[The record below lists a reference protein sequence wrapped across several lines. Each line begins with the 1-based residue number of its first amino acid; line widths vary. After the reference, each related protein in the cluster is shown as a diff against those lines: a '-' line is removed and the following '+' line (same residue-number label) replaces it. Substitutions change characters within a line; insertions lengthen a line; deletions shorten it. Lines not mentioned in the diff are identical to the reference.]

1 MVKKA
6 VTIRLDEDVLKEIDD
21 RGKRSNV
28 IRNMIES
35 ALKPQSPPRIIQSKP
50 ITIIKE
56 IPVETIRYITKN
68 PFDFTKM
75 NKEIEREILHDDL
88 RKGMPKWYLDS
99 KIKDWERKYNEE
111 FK

>member
-6 VTIRLDEDVLKEIDD
+6 VTIRLDEDTLKEIDD

-35 ALKPQSPPRIIQSKP
+35 ALKPKLPPRIIQSKP

-68 PFDFTKM
+68 PFDFTNM
-75 NKEIEREILHDDL
+75 TKEIEREVINDDI
-88 RKGMPKWYLDS
+88 RKGLPKWYLDY